1 LEVVNNPT
9 TAVPLTEAEN
19 VAVTATINSRLNEI
33 RTGPNM
39 LAEKTGS
46 LAVGT
51 EVTAVARSPFNTWI
65 QVNLPNGDTGWISGL
80 FVDLN
85 VPITTLP
92 VER

>member
-1 LEVVNNPT
+1 MVNNPT
-9 TAVPLTEAEN
+9 TAVPVTEDEN
-19 VAVTATINSRLNEI
+19 VTVTATINSRLNEI

-46 LAVGT
+46 LAIGT
-51 EVTAVARSPFNTWI
+51 EETAVARSEFNTWI
-65 QVNLPNGDTGWISGL
+65 QVNLPNGGTGWVSIL

-92 VER
+92 VAQ